1 MSVMNDKM
9 SPWFFFV
16 VYGSPDC
23 GLRRKMWGGF
33 GSHKFRYGGTL
44 AISLM
49 TLAINMSTQLYDI
62 SIYRINSFNCG
73 CKKSS
78 LNTYRISKQSKA
90 RGPFLEGWRLHFR
103 SSLARW
109 ALRLVYMSTPI
120 GNVTLFIIYILLKVY
135 YIYK

>member
-1 MSVMNDKM
+1 
-9 SPWFFFV
+9 
-16 VYGSPDC
+16 
-23 GLRRKMWGGF
+23 
-33 GSHKFRYGGTL
+33 
-44 AISLM
+44 
-49 TLAINMSTQLYDI
+49 MSTQLDDI

-90 RGPFLEGWRLHFR
+90 RGPFVEGWRLHFR

-109 ALRLVYMSTPI
+109 ALRLVYMPAPI

-135 YIYK
+135 CIYKSNKGTF